1 MARRPSWL
9 AWIIG
14 ATAAAA
20 VLVTADRLARDPAT
34 SGGWR
39 MSVSASALYGAA
51 LVGLGMV
58 LLARTRTWQ
67 GAALLSAV
75 IVWAIGW
82 LAPALAVAPL
92 ETSGSPL
99 AMVGTGLLELPVA
112 ALLGLW
118 IFLRIAGWQHPR
130 SDAPAG
136 REARRTA

>member
-1 MARRPSWL
+1 MTRRPSWL
-9 AWIIG
+9 AWLIG
-14 ATAAAA
+14 GTAASAI
-20 VLVTADRLARDPAT
+20 LVAADRLARDPVT

-75 IVWAIGW
+75 IVWGIGW

-92 ETSGSPL
+92 ETSGSTL
-99 AMVGTGLLELPVA
+99 VMIGTGLLELPVA

-130 SDAPAG
+130 SDSPAG
-136 REARRTA
+136 REARRSA

>member
-1 MARRPSWL
+1 MARRPTWL
-9 AWIIG
+9 AWLIG
-14 ATAAAA
+14 AAAA
-20 VLVTADRLARDPAT
+20 SAVLVAADRLARDPVA
-34 SGGWR
+34 SGGWH

-75 IVWAIGW
+75 IVWGVGW

-92 ETSGSPL
+92 ETSGSAL
-99 AMVGTGLLELPVA
+99 VMVGTGLLELPVA

>member
-9 AWIIG
+9 AWIVG
-14 ATAAAA
+14 ATAASA
-20 VLVTADRLARDPAT
+20 VLVAADRLARDPGA

-39 MSVSASALYGAA
+39 MSVPASALYGAA

-92 ETSGSPL
+92 EESGAGL
-99 AMVGTGLLELPVA
+99 VMVGTGLVALPVA
-112 ALLGLW
+112 ALVGLW

>member
-14 ATAAAA
+14 ATAASA
-20 VLVTADRLARDPAT
+20 VLVAADRLARDPAA

-39 MSVSASALYGAA
+39 MSVSASVLYGAA

-58 LLARTRTWQ
+58 FLARTRTWH

-75 IVWAIGW
+75 IVWGIGW

-92 ETSGSPL
+92 EESGSAL
-99 AMVGTGLLELPVA
+99 VMVGTGLLELPVA

-130 SDAPAG
+130 SDSPAG

>member
-9 AWIIG
+9 AWIVG
-14 ATAAAA
+14 ATAASA
-20 VLVTADRLARDPAT
+20 VLVAADRLARDPGA
-34 SGGWR
+34 SGCWR
-39 MSVSASALYGAA
+39 MSVPASALYGAA

-92 ETSGSPL
+92 EESGAGL
-99 AMVGTGLLELPVA
+99 VMVGTGLVALPVA
-112 ALLGLW
+112 ALVGLW

>member
-14 ATAAAA
+14 ATAASA
-20 VLVTADRLARDPAT
+20 VLVAADQVMRDPAA

-58 LLARTRTWQ
+58 LLARTRTWH
-67 GAALLSAV
+67 GAALLAAV

-92 ETSGSPL
+92 EESGSAL
-99 AMVGTGLLELPVA
+99 VMVGTGLLELPVA

-130 SDAPAG
+130 SDSPAG